1 MRAKTRNVF
10 FALLGVAGL
19 VLKGHYSGPYQQA
32 VHNYGGN
39 IAASF
44 AVYYVVALL
53 PLAFKFR
60 KLLTAGLALAV
71 VELFEALNGFGVMT
85 NVYDPV
91 DFAANAVGVAL
102 ALAVDIVTS
111 GISRHPSHRGEQT
124 ASGRPGRP
132 AV

>member
-19 VLKGHYSGPYQQA
+19 VLKGHYAGPYQQA
-32 VHNYGGN
+32 VHSYGGN

-53 PLAFKFR
+53 PVAFRFR
-60 KLLTAGLALAV
+60 KLVTAGLALAV

-91 DFAANAVGVAL
+91 DFAANAVGIAL
-102 ALAVDIVTS
+102 ALAVDSVMD
-111 GISRHPSHRGEQT
+111 GIGRRPSHRAARTG
-124 ASGRPGRP
+124 SGLGGGP